1 MMPATMAQTFIDDKN
16 RSKDEVESLE
26 VAEAARE
33 TKWEHPSF
41 VGDIFMGHVQ
51 VGTIYPYPAQTAED
65 RKIGDAFLAKLE
77 PFLKANL
84 DGDKVDREGQIPDSV
99 MKGLA
104 DMGCFGMKIPKEYGG
119 LGLSQ
124 INYNRALAVVNE
136 YCGSTTALLSAHQ
149 SIGVPQPLLMFGT
162 DDQKKKYLPKFAK
175 GAISAFALTE
185 PEVGSDPARL
195 STTATPSADGET
207 YTITGTKLW
216 CTNGVIADH
225 LVVMAQTPA
234 IEVKGKKRPQ
244 ITAFIVD
251 KTMPGFEVKH
261 RCRFMG
267 LNGVQNGVLEFN
279 NVKVPKENIIW
290 GLGKGLKLALI
301 TLNAGR
307 LSIPACCIGS
317 SRTVIRECREWAKER
332 KQWGAAIGKHEP
344 GAHKLASMT
353 ANLLAMESITWL
365 AGGWVDRGAQDIR
378 IEAAMAKLFCSLRS
392 HEIIE
397 QGLQLR
403 GGRGYET
410 YASLKA
416 RGEKPYPMERLLRDS
431 RINQIVEGTNEIM
444 RLFIAREA
452 LDKHLEVAGDVLNP
466 RLPIGRRLASL
477 VKATVF
483 YAWWYPKQ
491 WLSICPWPMYSGMG
505 AMGRQMRWAK
515 RTTHRLART
524 TFHLMVLN
532 GPKLEMKQ
540 MQLGRVVDIATDLF
554 AMTATIGRAASGK
567 EPHLQE
573 VAQVFCKEARQRI
586 RMNFVQIRRNFDK
599 SNNRLAAKVMDG
611 QLTWQDSGR

>member
-1 MMPATMAQTFIDDKN
+1 MAQTFIDEKN
-16 RSKDEVESLE
+16 RSKDEVESLQ
-26 VAEAARE
+26 VAEEARE
-33 TKWEHPSF
+33 ANWEHPSF
-41 VGDIFMGHVQ
+41 VGDIFLGHLQ
-51 VGTIYPYPAQTAED
+51 VDSILPYPSQSAED

-77 PFLKANL
+77 PFLTANL
-84 DGDKVDREGQIPDSV
+84 DGDQVDREGQIPDKV

-104 DMGCFGMKIPKEYGG
+104 ELGCFGMKIPKEYGG

-124 INYNRALAVVNE
+124 INYNRALALVNE
-136 YCGSTTALLSAHQ
+136 YCASTTALLSAHQ
-149 SIGVPQPLLMFGT
+149 SIGVPQPLLVFGT
-162 DDQKKKYLPKFAK
+162 DEQKKKYLPKFAK

-195 STTATPSADGET
+195 STTATPSADGNF
-207 YTITGTKLW
+207 YTISGTKLW

-225 LVVMAQTPA
+225 LVVMAQTPPVM
-234 IEVKGKKRPQ
+234 VKGKSRSQ

-251 KTMPGFEVKH
+251 RDMPGFEVVH
-261 RCRFMG
+261 RCSFLG
-267 LNGVQNGVLEFN
+267 LSGVQNGVLRFT

-317 SRTVIRECREWAKER
+317 VRTVIRECKQWAKER

-344 GAHKLASMT
+344 GAQKLASMT

-365 AGGWVDRGAQDIR
+365 AGAWVDRGTQDIR

-392 HEIIE
+392 HEIID

-416 RGEKPYPMERLLRDS
+416 RGEKPFPMERLLRDS

-466 RLPIGRRLASL
+466 RLPIARRLTAL
-477 VKATVF
+477 AKAGVF

-491 WLSICPWPMYSGMG
+491 WLSFTPWPMYAGMG
-505 AMGRQMRWAK
+505 KLGSHLRWTK
-515 RTTHRLART
+515 RATHRLART
-524 TFHLMVLN
+524 TFHLMLRH
-532 GPKLEMKQ
+532 GPKLEHKQ

-554 AMTATIGRAASGK
+554 AMSTTIGRAASGN
-567 EPHLQE
+567 EPE
-573 VAQVFCKEARQRI
+573 IKDVADLFCKEARQRI
-586 RMNFVQIRRNFDK
+586 RMNFAQIRCNFDD
-599 SNNRLAAKVMDG
+599 STNRIGAKVMEG
-611 QLTWQDSGR
+611 ALTWQDSAR